1 MKKWLSKRTNR
12 ELLHLDLSSAKEVQM
27 DSTPK
32 WRIRMNLM
40 EVSMEAVVERA
51 IKRKR
56 FKKRR
61 RSLCKV
67 AVGTTSSLKRIL
79 KA

>member
-1 MKKWLSKRTNR
+1 MKKWLSKRTNK

-27 DSTPK
+27 DLITK
-32 WRIRMNLM
+32 WRTRMNLM
-40 EVSMEAVVERA
+40 EVSMGEEVVIA

-61 RSLCKV
+61 RSLCK
-67 AVGTTSSLKRIL
+67 AVGTTSLLKRIL